1 MTRRFAAPDEEH
13 AGACSDE
20 LFSTK
25 ANGRPNPTV
34 IWTNR
39 SSSKA
44 ASEPDNA
51 ARATCPRLPDTQE
64 DKNEL
69 DQKNTPHNND
79 VEQRPSFGHDRINH
93 RSFV

>member
-1 MTRRFAAPDEEH
+1 MKNTPIAKWCVE
-13 AGACSDE
+13 
-20 LFSTK
+20 
-25 ANGRPNPTV
+25 
-34 IWTNR
+34 
-39 SSSKA
+39 A

-51 ARATCPRLPDTQE
+51 ARATCPRLPNTQE

>member
-1 MTRRFAAPDEEH
+1 MKSMQGPVRMNFSAQEQTRRP
-13 AGACSDE
+13 S
-20 LFSTK
+20 
-25 ANGRPNPTV
+25 PTV

-39 SSSKA
+39 SSSEA

-51 ARATCPRLPDTQE
+51 ARATCPRLPNTQE